1 MSRSLEIFYL
11 PLLFLSVVLFGGMR
25 VVGVRVVLV
34 PPPLFTLVLAFL
46 LVGVLVRSGALA
58 PERLM
63 SAGRSA
69 LANISGAI
77 VLLTVFAA
85 ATQAFNVAT
94 PELGL
99 PRLLFSVFLFV
110 LLLNTLAA
118 SPDRSRV
125 LRSLLVIFGS
135 AFVLKFIILAALAD
149 PEGGWLKRVLLAMIE
164 GLTLGTLTQ
173 TIYAPITGYLAFF
186 VLTLF
191 LIGLALLPPRRLP
204 PTLVSDTSDTSDTTL
219 ARRDDVKGGAEGVAG
234 E

>member
-1 MSRSLEIFYL
+1 MSRNLEIFYL

-25 VVGVRVVLV
+25 VGTHVVLV

-46 LVGVLVRSGALA
+46 LLSVLVRTGALA

-63 SAGRSA
+63 NSTRST
-69 LANISGAI
+69 LANISGAV
-77 VLLTVFAA
+77 VLVTMFGA
-85 ATQAFNVAT
+85 ATQAFHIAT

-118 SPDRSRV
+118 APDRVRV

-135 AFVLKFIILAALAD
+135 AFVLKFIVLAALAD

-173 TIYAPITGYLAFF
+173 TAYSPITGYIAFL
-186 VLTLF
+186 VLTVF
-191 LIGLALLPPRRLP
+191 LIGLTLLPARQPGYASMP
-204 PTLVSDTSDTSDTTL
+204 DSTDAAL
-219 ARRDDVKGGAEGVAG
+219 ARRDDVQSGPERLPGQ
-234 E
+234 

>member
-1 MSRSLEIFYL
+1 MSRNLEIFYL
-11 PLLFLSVVLFGGMR
+11 PLLFLSVALFGGMR
-25 VVGVRVVLV
+25 VGTRVVLV
-34 PPPLFTLVLAFL
+34 PPPLFALVLAFL

-58 PERLM
+58 PERLINP
-63 SAGRSA
+63 ARSGV
-69 LANISGAI
+69 ANVSGAV
-77 VLLTVFAA
+77 VLLTLFAA

-99 PRLLFSVFLFV
+99 PRLLFGVFLFV

-118 SPDRSRV
+118 APDRIRV

-135 AFVLKFIILAALAD
+135 AFVLKFIVLAALAD
-149 PEGGWLKRVLLAMIE
+149 PQGGWLKRVLLAMIE

-173 TIYAPITGYLAFF
+173 TTYAPITGYVAFF

-191 LIGLALLPPRRLP
+191 LVGLALLPARP
-204 PTLVSDTSDTSDTTL
+204 PGRASESDTSDTSL
-219 ARRDDVKGGAEGVAG
+219 ARRNDADDGAERLAG